1 MNDELNCL
9 TSTIIKLGVS
19 SQTLKFS
26 EQNFLTIKFLNI
38 SLEWEKECKEPATGG
53 EI

>member
-9 TSTIIKLGVS
+9 TSTIIKLGV
-19 SQTLKFS
+19 QTLKFS

-38 SLEWEKECKEPATGG
+38 SLEWEKECKDPATGA